1 VAAALSLADLAVDPR
16 VRCRYLVDA
25 AELLTSAADGEAL
38 GPSEQRRRRA
48 TSLLERALDADPDSI
63 PAAGRLATLTLEDGQ
78 GERLVSVFRTALPLA
93 KSPDAIV
100 MLASEV
106 ARVAR
111 DELKDLTIAIDAMR
125 LVRAAVPQHVPSLLT
140 LAELCI
146 AQRAWPEAVSALEAV
161 VSTSREA
168 PPKLTALFALASVY
182 EKVLAR
188 PEDVDRVLRTALALE
203 PTNARALRGLLR
215 RVASPPAKESAATM
229 RARRQE
235 IAELL
240 ERLAAVESDSEQKA
254 ALLLELSD
262 VYLHLDNPTAAE
274 AALVGAVVVAP
285 ANARAFAR
293 LATLFRRA
301 GVDDPVGYARAL
313 NTAIGLGQ
321 RAGRVD
327 ARWLAALG
335 QIEIHSLSR
344 LRDGI
349 AHLKNAIALD
359 PTLYETRFELA
370 SAYEDNKA
378 NDEAA
383 RVLLAMLSPLPH
395 PLLSVAD
402 PAVALALL
410 ERVLSAERRGDEAVV
425 VSELRAIAG
434 ELDEG
439 RRAWLRARR
448 TAQVEFSQAVLDRST
463 LASHV
468 LPVDGRHVL
477 ADVALAIAG
486 VEAKVLRTDLGE
498 VGISARERISP
509 RSGHPLRRM
518 LDRIAQ
524 SMGIEEI
531 ELALVPNGS
540 RTRVL
545 SLDEPWIVVPAS
557 MAEQPEPAQTAHL
570 ARAVARVAFGVPW
583 LEELPATHI
592 QAVLIAA
599 ARHAVPTYA
608 ADDLDAATAGL
619 VAKYAPGVVRSL
631 TRRQRKA
638 LEDLAPRLSSP
649 QARLPVI
656 GDFVDAL
663 TRAEIRTAFL
673 VGGDLMA
680 ALETMIPSDAAL
692 RDAFAAPGPGALA
705 TVLQHPRAGDLV
717 RFALTREATALRR
730 RLGSTWT
737 GSTTPL

>member
-1 VAAALSLADLAVDPR
+1 
-16 VRCRYLVDA
+16 
-25 AELLTSAADGEAL
+25 
-38 GPSEQRRRRA
+38 
-48 TSLLERALDADPDSI
+48 
-63 PAAGRLATLTLEDGQ
+63 
-78 GERLVSVFRTALPLA
+78 
-93 KSPDAIV
+93 
-100 MLASEV
+100 
-106 ARVAR
+106 
-111 DELKDLTIAIDAMR
+111 
-125 LVRAAVPQHVPSLLT
+125 
-140 LAELCI
+140 
-146 AQRAWPEAVSALEAV
+146 
-161 VSTSREA
+161 
-168 PPKLTALFALASVY
+168 
-182 EKVLAR
+182 
-188 PEDVDRVLRTALALE
+188 
-203 PTNARALRGLLR
+203 
-215 RVASPPAKESAATM
+215 
-229 RARRQE
+229 
-235 IAELL
+235 
-240 ERLAAVESDSEQKA
+240 
-254 ALLLELSD
+254 
-262 VYLHLDNPTAAE
+262 
-274 AALVGAVVVAP
+274 
-285 ANARAFAR
+285 
-293 LATLFRRA
+293 LFRRA

-313 NTAIGLGQ
+313 NAVIGLGQ
-321 RAGRVD
+321 KAGRVD

-370 SAYEDNKA
+370 SAYDDNKA

-425 VSELRAIAG
+425 VSELRAMAG
-434 ELDEG
+434 DLDEG

-448 TAQVEFSQAVLDRST
+448 TAQIEFPQPVLDRGA

-498 VGISARERISP
+498 VGISTRERISP
-509 RSGHPLRRM
+509 RSGHPLRRL

-524 SMGIEEI
+524 AMGIEEI
-531 ELALVPNGS
+531 ELAFVPNGS

-545 SLDEPWIVVPAS
+545 SLDEPWIVLPAS

-599 ARHAVPTYA
+599 ARHAVPSYA

-663 TRAEIRTAFL
+663 TRAELRTAFL

-680 ALETMIPSDAAL
+680 VLETMIASDAAL
-692 RDAFAAPGPGALA
+692 RDAFAAPGPRALA

-717 RFALTREATALRR
+717 RFALTKEATALRR